1 MAQLTEPITI
11 AKSPLRTAAMY
22 CLALWVAIWLLF
34 LLMRF
39 SPIDIREIP
48 GAGKIALTALGIV
61 FVAPILATLL
71 AAAALIRKPRTQL
84 SWLTLGFAISIVFG
98 QVGIFLITRWL

>member
-1 MAQLTEPITI
+1 MAQLTEPLMMVN
-11 AKSPLRTAAMY
+11 SPLRTAAIY
-22 CLALWVAIWLLF
+22 CLALWVAIWVLF

-61 FVAPILATLL
+61 FAAPILATLL
-71 AAAALIRKPRTQL
+71 AAAALVRKPRTPL

>member
-1 MAQLTEPITI
+1 MAK
-11 AKSPLRTAAMY
+11 ASLRTAAIY

-34 LLMRF
+34 LLLRF

-48 GAGKIALTALGIV
+48 GAGKIALSALAVV
-61 FVAPILATLL
+61 FIAPIIATGL
-71 AAAALIRKPRTQL
+71 AAAALIRPPRTPL
-84 SWLTLGFAISIVFG
+84 SWLTLGFALSVVFG

>member
-1 MAQLTEPITI
+1 MVKA
-11 AKSPLRTAAMY
+11 SLRTAAIY

-48 GAGKIALTALGIV
+48 GAGKVALIALAIV
-61 FVAPILATLL
+61 FVAPIIATAL
-71 AAAALIRKPRTQL
+71 AAAALVRQPRTPL
-84 SWLTLGFAISIVFG
+84 SWLTLGFAISVVFG